1 MAESALRTE
10 RQFDLPFIGS
20 GEPPVSSIPALPVNR
35 ERKPRQSKAPKVS
48 LDLLTLPLFD
58 QKINIAEHAI
68 LLDHEQEAAE
78 NAVELKVGAI
88 LPSNM
93 DDEDEAVEPWTNDGI
108 ARLMG
113 VLLEES
119 LAALAARGNAKQKQE
134 ILDWVFEADCFQRL
148 PGQWRA
154 RFTNTVPFSFAFC
167 CKLAGMDPDVIRDF
181 LRQRIS
187 ALA

>member
-1 MAESALRTE
+1 MAESALRME

-20 GEPPVSSIPALPVNR
+20 GEPPVSSIPVPPDSR
-35 ERKPRQSKAPKVS
+35 ERKPKQAKAPKVT
-48 LDLLTLPLFD
+48 LDMLTLPLFD
-58 QKINIAEHAI
+58 LKGDCAEHAI
-68 LLDHEQEAAE
+68 LFDHEQEGE
-78 NAVELKVGAI
+78 SAVELKVGAI
-88 LPSNM
+88 LPSDM
-93 DDEDEAVEPWTNDGI
+93 DEENDEVLNWTNDGI

-119 LAALAARGNAKQKQE
+119 LSALAARGNAKQKEE
-134 ILDWVFEADCFQRL
+134 ILDWVFEADYFQKL